1 MEDASVFQTNQYTDF
16 FYVKI
21 QEFEDKDSKKVEK
34 TFVYCNSYK
43 PFLAKVAENRGTK
56 LELKKIKIGGDN
68 GKGFFKL
75 TATLYDDENISQS
88 REGKKDR
95 RKREHGICG
104 VPMEETGQNMILLLA
119 IVPGIPESSYN
130 IQLIF
135 NAVGVNQL
143 PYILSADLKMLMP
156 CFGLMSCSS
165 SHPCLFCP
173 RKRVKGEWQEGEVQL
188 RTFASLK
195 EQHRGWVNCPNFI
208 ILIATLNK
216 SVNILL

>member
-1 MEDASVFQTNQYTDF
+1 MEDASVFHNNKYTDF
-16 FYVKI
+16 FYAKV
-21 QEFEDKDSKKVEK
+21 QEYEDKDSTKV
-34 TFVYCNSYK
+34 
-43 PFLAKVAENRGTK
+43 
-56 LELKKIKIGGDN
+56 D
-68 GKGFFKL
+68 
-75 TATLYDDENISQS
+75 
-88 REGKKDR
+88 
-95 RKREHGICG
+95 ICG
-104 VPMEETGQNMILLLA
+104 VPMEETGQNMILMLA

-173 RKRVKGEWQEGEVQL
+173 RKRVKGEWQEVEVQL

-195 EQHRGWVNCPNFI
+195 EQHRWWVAAGSKYTTKWTSSFQSTVGP
-208 ILIATLNK
+208 ILVEADGEAITT
-216 SVNILL
+216 SVLEKVGMPTVHLLLAVNDILRPHVVEFFGS